1 MKVTVD
7 IENSKIEQFLNYLEK
22 NNIRWSKDTE
32 EILSDDLSE
41 ANIKIITE
49 RLKAIERDPN
59 RLSPMDDFI
68 KEMDKSLA

>member
-22 NNIRWSKDTE
+22 NNIRWSKETE

-49 RLKAIERDPN
+49 RLKAMERDPN